1 MPVPRVAMAWI
12 TCEVVQTMDAG
23 THTIFLGKVLDCDV
37 TREDTFPMTY
47 QYYHTVI
54 KGQSPKNAPTYVPP
68 EENA

>member
-1 MPVPRVAMAWI
+1 
-12 TCEVVQTMDAG
+12 MDAG

-37 TREDTFPMTY
+37 TREDAFPMTY